1 MWPRRGRTR
10 KGAFVYGKGFL
21 AVSLM
26 SPYRLRSGLVTPPIV
41 TDWGVWYE
49 ARQGTPAWGRGPTEM
64 MAAAGIGI
72 EGAMEALQR
81 AAGEMSLRVWME
93 TYRDELLRAWSGR
106 RLNWK
111 ALCEWFQSV
120 GLTNANGEVA
130 TIQCAKKLW
139 QRVGKHL
146 AAREAQEKAR
156 AEAAEAAAAERAQ
169 RLAAAREADA
179 ALRGRMEQVNR
190 AAASK
195 RRQAAEEEPYRREA
209 GERLRAR
216 QEANGLIPG
225 TGTTTREP
233 TLAAEPARANEQATL
248 ATLDLP
254 YYPPPYVSARA
265 YLPHD
270 PSLPPVKEGD
280 ICKATGARWEIGGD
294 LPGYPSKRNYEYEKD
309 WLRDV
314 GRLLR
319 AKHPTNLTMTREER
333 YVMQTAKSR
342 IPNLY

>member
-1 MWPRRGRTR
+1 
-10 KGAFVYGKGFL
+10 
-21 AVSLM
+21 
-26 SPYRLRSGLVTPPIV
+26 
-41 TDWGVWYE
+41 
-49 ARQGTPAWGRGPTEM
+49 
-64 MAAAGIGI
+64 MAAADIGV
-72 EGAMEALQR
+72 EGALKVLRSAN
-81 AAGEMSLRVWME
+81 GEMSLRVWME
-93 TYRDELLRAWSGR
+93 LNRGELLRAWSGR
-106 RLNWK
+106 RLNWT
-111 ALCEWFQSV
+111 ALCAWFREV
-120 GLTNANGEVA
+120 GLTNARGEAPTVR
-130 TIQCAKKLW
+130 CAKMLW
-139 QRVGKHL
+139 YRVGKFL
-146 AAREAQEKAR
+146 EAREAQERAR
-156 AEAAEAAAAERAQ
+156 AEAAETAAAERAQ
-169 RLAAAREADA
+169 RHAAAREADA
-179 ALRGRMEQVNR
+179 VLRGRMEQVNR

-195 RRQAAEEEPYRREA
+195 RRQAAEDEPYRREA

-225 TGTTTREP
+225 IGTTAREP
-233 TLAAEPARANEQATL
+233 TPAAEPARANEQATL
-248 ATLDLP
+248 VTVDLP

>member
-1 MWPRRGRTR
+1 MCEGRIDVTAATLGFD
-10 KGAFVYGKGFL
+10 GAL
-21 AVSLM
+21 
-26 SPYRLRSGLVTPPIV
+26 
-41 TDWGVWYE
+41 
-49 ARQGTPAWGRGPTEM
+49 
-64 MAAAGIGI
+64 
-72 EGAMEALQR
+72 EALQNSNG
-81 AAGEMSLRVWME
+81 AMSLQLWME
-93 TYRDELLRAWSGR
+93 LNRDALLEKWGRR
-106 RLNWK
+106 RLNWQ
-111 ALCEWFQSV
+111 ALCRWFEEV
-120 GLTNANGEVA
+120 GLTNRNGTFASVA
-130 TIQCAKKLW
+130 CAKVMW
-139 QRVGKHL
+139 NRVGKKLEARRAQHEIERAEEEAL
-146 AAREAQEKAR
+146 AAKR
-156 AEAAEAAAAERAQ
+156 AAERAAAFEAA
-169 RLAAAREADA
+169 RAVRDEAAATDA
-179 ALRGRMEQVNR
+179 ILRRRMERADR

-216 QEANGLIPG
+216 QEANGLIPE
-225 TGTTTREP
+225 TGTTTRQP
-233 TLAAEPARANEQATL
+233 TPAAEPARANDQATL
-248 ATLDLP
+248 VTLDLP

-319 AKHPTNLTMTREER
+319 AKHPTNLTMTREEK